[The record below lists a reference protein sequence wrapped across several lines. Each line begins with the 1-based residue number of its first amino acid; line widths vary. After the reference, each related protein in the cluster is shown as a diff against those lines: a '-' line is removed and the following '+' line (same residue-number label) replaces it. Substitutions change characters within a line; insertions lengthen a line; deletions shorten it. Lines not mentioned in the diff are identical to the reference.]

1 MLLLSTPKCREF
13 DTLCDA
19 SYTGSV
25 RFTLLDVCGGIYLQG
40 DIMLYYVYS
49 VIETINLMP
58 GNSG

>member
-13 DTLCDA
+13 DTLCDVP
-19 SYTGSV
+19 YTGSGSL
-25 RFTLLDVCGGIYLQG
+25 TLLDVCGGIYLQG